1 MNLKSLP
8 ILFSTL
14 GLMSLVACSG
24 SQTATQSPTQSP
36 ATSQPTSIA
45 TSSPKAIGSGV
56 SNQAGMVVEVGPYH
70 FELMPEKKGNETHLD
85 LFLQK
90 GDNHEAIPNAKV
102 TAQVQLP
109 DGTQKSIAMIYDASG
124 KHYAGTLETAATG
137 EYKVAVQSEINGEK
151 ANARY
156 TFKQ

>member
-36 ATSQPTSIA
+36 VPSQPTSIA
-45 TSSPKAIGSGV
+45 TSSPKAIGGGV
-56 SNQAGMVVEVGPYH
+56 SNQGGMVVEVGPYH

-102 TAQVQLP
+102 MAQVQLP
-109 DGTQKSIAMIYDASG
+109 DGSQKSIAMIYDASG
-124 KHYAGTLETAATG
+124 KHYAGTLGTAAIG

-151 ANARY
+151 VNARY

>member
-8 ILFSTL
+8 ILFSSL

-24 SQTATQSPTQSP
+24 SPTATQSPV
-36 ATSQPTSIA
+36 TSQPTSIA
-45 TSSPKAIGSGV
+45 TSSPTAIGSGV
-56 SNQAGMVVEVGPYH
+56 SNQGGMVVEVGPYH
-70 FELMPEKKGNETHLD
+70 FELIPEKKGNETHLD

-109 DGTQKSIAMIYDASG
+109 DGSQKSIAMIYDASS

-156 TFKQ
+156 TFKH

>member
-8 ILFSTL
+8 ILFSSL

-24 SQTATQSPTQSP
+24 SPTATQSPV
-36 ATSQPTSIA
+36 TSQPTSIA
-45 TSSPKAIGSGV
+45 TSSPTAIGSGV
-56 SNQAGMVVEVGPYH
+56 SNQGGMVVEVGSYH
-70 FELMPEKKGNETHLD
+70 FELIPEKKGNETHLD

-109 DGTQKSIAMIYDASG
+109 DGSQKSIAMIYDASS

-156 TFKQ
+156 TFKH

>member
-1 MNLKSLP
+1 MNLKSLA
-8 ILFSTL
+8 ILFSSL

-24 SQTATQSPTQSP
+24 SQTATQSPPQSP
-36 ATSQPTSIA
+36 VSSQPTSIA
-45 TSSPKAIGSGV
+45 TSSPTAVGSGV
-56 SNQAGMVVEVGPYH
+56 SNQGGMVVEVGPYH

-85 LFLQK
+85 LFLQR

-109 DGTQKSIAMIYDASG
+109 DGSQKSIAMIYDASG
-124 KHYAGTLETAATG
+124 KHYAGTLETAAIG

-151 ANARY
+151 VNARY

>member
-1 MNLKSLP
+1 MNLTSLP
-8 ILFSTL
+8 ILFSSL

-24 SQTATQSPTQSP
+24 SPTATQSPVP
-36 ATSQPTSIA
+36 SQPTSTL
-45 TSSPKAIGSGV
+45 TSSPTAIGSGV
-56 SNQAGMVVEVGPYH
+56 SNQGGMVVEVGPYH
-70 FELMPEKKGNETHLD
+70 FELIPEKKGNETHLD

-109 DGTQKSIAMIYDASG
+109 DGSQKSIGMIYDASG
-124 KHYAGTLETAATG
+124 KHYAGTLETAAIG

-156 TFKQ
+156 TFKH

>member
-36 ATSQPTSIA
+36 VPSQPTSIA
-45 TSSPKAIGSGV
+45 TSSPTSVGGGV
-56 SNQAGMVVEVGPYH
+56 SNQGGMVVEVGPYH
-70 FELMPEKKGNETHLD
+70 FELIPEKKGNETHLD

-124 KHYAGTLETAATG
+124 KHYAGTLKTAAIG

-151 ANARY
+151 VNARY

>member
-1 MNLKSLP
+1 MNLKSLT
-8 ILFSTL
+8 ILFSSL

-24 SQTATQSPTQSP
+24 SPTATQSPVPS
-36 ATSQPTSIA
+36 SQPTPIA
-45 TSSPKAIGSGV
+45 TSSPTAIGSGV
-56 SNQAGMVVEVGPYH
+56 SNQGGMVVEVGPYH

-109 DGTQKSIAMIYDASG
+109 DGSQKSIAMIYDASG
-124 KHYAGTLETAATG
+124 KHYAGKLETAAIG

-151 ANARY
+151 VNARY

>member
-8 ILFSTL
+8 ILFASL

-24 SQTATQSPTQSP
+24 SPTATQSPV
-36 ATSQPTSIA
+36 TSQPTSIA
-45 TSSPKAIGSGV
+45 TSSPTAIGSGV
-56 SNQAGMVVEVGPYH
+56 SNQGGMVVEVGSYH
-70 FELMPEKKGNETHLD
+70 FELIPEKKGNETHLD

-109 DGTQKSIAMIYDASG
+109 DGSQKSIAMIYDASS

-156 TFKQ
+156 TFKH

>member
-1 MNLKSLP
+1 MNLKSLT
-8 ILFSTL
+8 ILFSSL

-24 SQTATQSPTQSP
+24 SPTATQSPVPS
-36 ATSQPTSIA
+36 SQPTPIA
-45 TSSPKAIGSGV
+45 TSTTAIGSGV
-56 SNQAGMVVEVGPYH
+56 SNQGGMVVEVGPYH

-109 DGTQKSIAMIYDASG
+109 DGSQKSIAMIYDASG
-124 KHYAGTLETAATG
+124 KHYAGKLETAAIG

-151 ANARY
+151 VNARY

>member
-1 MNLKSLP
+1 MNLKSLA
-8 ILFSTL
+8 ILFSSL
-14 GLMSLVACSG
+14 GLMSLVACSN
-24 SQTATQSPTQSP
+24 SPTATQSPAQSP
-36 ATSQPTSIA
+36 APSSQPIA
-45 TSSPKAIGSGV
+45 TNSPTTIGSGV
-56 SNQAGMVVEVGPYH
+56 SNQGGMVVEVGPYH

-109 DGTQKSIAMIYDASG
+109 DGTQKSIAMIYDATG
-124 KHYAGTLETAATG
+124 KHYAGTLGTAATG
-137 EYKVAVQSEINGEK
+137 EYKVAVQAEINGEK

>member
-8 ILFSTL
+8 ILFSSL

-24 SQTATQSPTQSP
+24 SPTATQSPVP
-36 ATSQPTSIA
+36 SQPTSIA
-45 TSSPKAIGSGV
+45 TSSPTAIGSGV
-56 SNQAGMVVEVGPYH
+56 SNQGGMVVEVGPYH

-109 DGTQKSIAMIYDASG
+109 DGSQKSIAMIYDASS

-156 TFKQ
+156 TFKH